1 MRNIEIMLNDGVIG
15 NKSILLAL
23 SALTTGNLN
32 AKLKQNSK
40 PYKME
45 DILPL
50 THEYIVPPL
59 TKEEK
64 AAQAANSLLAFVK
77 TAPKVPKK
85 IASLNHGG

>member
-1 MRNIEIMLNDGVIG
+1 
-15 NKSILLAL
+15 
-23 SALTTGNLN
+23 
-32 AKLKQNSK
+32 
-40 PYKME
+40 ME

-59 TKEEK
+59 TEEEK
-64 AAQAANSLLAFVK
+64 AAQAMNSLLAFVK